1 LHQQRLEK
9 KIESLQLSEGTLY
22 ISPGTLSQEYQRK
35 LLSKVP
41 PGSTLLLEEHNRSG
55 SQDGQIQFANFQDS
69 SAYPSILEKLSLRPL
84 RKIQALFLLS
94 ISTGMKESVQEM
106 VDLFWQAIGHFWKNN
121 ATERFFFLTWQ
132 RNRLQN
138 ISRNKGKIKLL
149 RPQNNNRCPIL
160 LVGAG
165 VSNQEVLPK
174 LSPYNRSY
182 ILLAV
187 DTALGALL
195 EHDLLPDAVI
205 ALEGQHHNN
214 QDFLPLGSKN
224 IPFIADLSSHPL
236 PPAKWSSET
245 FWTLTAAAP
254 TNQNRRLASSAPIPL
269 IPPPGNVGNF
279 AYTVARMISQGP
291 LYLTGMDYCFP
302 LGQSHSK
309 GSTYS
314 HSHINHS
321 GRLMGPYQNHWEEI
335 KQGRA
340 IKEGSTLSNP
350 AMRTY
355 RKELLHRL
363 EKDKSTYILQGMA
376 HWPREKNMSF
386 KDFSETL
393 ARQKLDHNWAS
404 APWDA
409 KDFFLR
415 EKNLL
420 EALINTPLGQ
430 WTQEEMMTM
439 DYLFHHFPDK
449 KPLPNQQRSFLNRLS
464 ESATVVHNLYKKFLN
479 Q

>member
-1 LHQQRLEK
+1 
-9 KIESLQLSEGTLY
+9 LY

-236 PPAKWSSET
+236 PPPNGLLKR
-245 FWTLTAAAP
+245 F
-254 TNQNRRLASSAPIPL
+254 
-269 IPPPGNVGNF
+269 
-279 AYTVARMISQGP
+279 GP
-291 LYLTGMDYCFP
+291 LPLRPQPIKTVGSQALPPFP
-302 LGQSHSK
+302 S
-309 GSTYS
+309 Y
-314 HSHINHS
+314 
-321 GRLMGPYQNHWEEI
+321 
-335 KQGRA
+335 
-340 IKEGSTLSNP
+340 
-350 AMRTY
+350 
-355 RKELLHRL
+355 LHRV
-363 EKDKSTYILQGMA
+363 
-376 HWPREKNMSF
+376 MSGI
-386 KDFSETL
+386 S
-393 ARQKLDHNWAS
+393 
-404 APWDA
+404 P
-409 KDFFLR
+409 
-415 EKNLL
+415 
-420 EALINTPLGQ
+420 TPLRG
-430 WTQEEMMTM
+430 
-439 DYLFHHFPDK
+439 
-449 KPLPNQQRSFLNRLS
+449 
-464 ESATVVHNLYKKFLN
+464 
-479 Q
+479 